1 MHLRPVAVTDRS
13 ALEKLAR
20 SQTNFSNEDIEWAVR
35 LALRAAAPNDGEYQ
49 TWVEA
54 DGTEITAFVCFGRTP
69 RATGTF
75 ELFWIAVH
83 PAQQRGGMGSELLRF
98 VEGEAVRQGGR
109 LLVLETSSSE
119 GFRPAVDFYRKNG
132 FHEVSRIKDFYRI
145 SADKIVFS
153 RVLS

>member
-1 MHLRPVAVTDRS
+1 MQLRKVVPTDRS
-13 ALEKLAR
+13 ALENLVRA
-20 SQTNFSNEDIEWAVR
+20 QPNFSDEDIQWAIR

-49 TWVEA
+49 TWLEA
-54 DGTEITAFVCFGRTP
+54 ADTEVSAFVCFGRTP
-69 RATGTF
+69 RTTGTF

-83 PAQQRGGMGSELLRF
+83 PERQRGGIGSELLRF
-98 VEGEAVRQGGR
+98 VEREAAGQGGR

-132 FHEVSRIKDFYRI
+132 FQEVSRIKDFYRI